1 MPYDPHHDDPL
12 QAQLQA
18 QAEAQAQLEAQL
30 QAQLQGQGQHQ
41 GQGQYQGQ
49 GQGQDQYQSSEN
61 ANCNTNGNLNGN
73 LNGNANYNGN
83 ENHNSNSN
91 SNANANANENIN
103 VNETCVSVKVDVQ
116 ASVTPLISAD
126 GNEGSIIYIPQ
137 TFNQSID
144 WNQSGDGHGGA
155 QTEIALDQI
164 NSLVAN
170 NEASCIHNSDWST
183 AWLSASNSGAASV
196 AGGISQGDLAT
207 GAMTANTSTAANAD
221 AFTQSIVLGANL
233 QNNSFSATIAGHDS
247 HVEVHHS

>member
-1 MPYDPHHDDPL
+1 MGKPHDDDPL

-30 QAQLQGQGQHQ
+30 QAQLQGQHQ

-49 GQGQDQYQSSEN
+49 GENQNQYQSSEN
-61 ANCNTNGNLNGN
+61 ANLNGNGNLNGN
-73 LNGNANYNGN
+73 LNGNENYNANGN
-83 ENHNSNSN
+83 ENYNANGN
-91 SNANANANENIN
+91 SNANENVN
-103 VNETCVSVKVDVQ
+103 VNETSVSVHVDVQ
-116 ASVTPLISAD
+116 ACVTPLISAD

-144 WNQSGDGHGGA
+144 WDQDGNGGGGA
-155 QTEIALDQI
+155 QTEVALDQI

-170 NEASCIHNSDWST
+170 NEASCIHNSDGST
-183 AWLSASNSGAASV
+183 AWLSAENTGNASV
-196 AGGISQGDLAT
+196 AGGIAQGDLST
-207 GAMTANTSTAANAD
+207 GALTANTSAAATAD